1 MIAEESITL
10 YSMRNPYMSN
20 LISNKK
26 ATFDYEILERFEAG
40 VVLSGGEVKALRAG
54 KASLNGA
61 YVIIRGGEAYL
72 VNASISPYQVTNA
85 PKNYE
90 PDHARKLLLSKKE
103 LAELER
109 GSEQEGLTIVAIK
122 WYNNKRYLK
131 LEIGLARGKK
141 KADKRETLK
150 ARDNKRD
157 IDRIMKSQ

>member
-1 MIAEESITL
+1 MT
-10 YSMRNPYMSN
+10 N

-26 ATFDYEILERFEAG
+26 ANFDYEILEQFEAG
-40 VVLSGGEVKALRAG
+40 VVLSGAEVKSVRAG

-72 VNASISPYQVTNA
+72 VNASISPYQIANT

-90 PDHARKLLLSKKE
+90 PDHARKLLLSKKQ

-122 WYNNKRYLK
+122 WYNSKRYLK
-131 LEIGLARGKK
+131 LSIALARGKK

-150 ARDNKRD
+150 KRD
-157 IDRIMKSQ
+157 TKREIDRIMKSQ